1 MPALEGKETNSS
13 LLPIAYRKGE
23 AAFLPIS
30 IRRKLL
36 H

>member
-1 MPALEGKETNSS
+1 MRLAQGAIGASHFPSRED
-13 LLPIAYRKGE
+13 